1 MIEQGSGRPLA
12 QRPSCWLATGT
23 LLLFLSF
30 LLWWW
35 RTPAF
40 PPVFPTPV
48 EQLDRQ
54 IRAAGV
60 TDLLPQQYAV
70 FHQQVSDLRHLWRL
84 TANQWWPSWTLQEFT
99 ESYQQLM
106 TSGAALLTATQHNK
120 TALHS
125 HLNHLLEEEQAQ
137 LTRLRNLNGLFDLRG
152 KRTALSRAQSFLTQ
166 GTSLLTQ
173 GQFDQV
179 PHLLQQAQNMMHPI
193 EIFLFNQMNRYSD
206 RHNIAKW
213 NRWVTDTIEP
223 TRHSGELVMV
233 VIKASQEFRL
243 YQKGLLRRSFPAD
256 LGFSGLQDK
265 LHEGDGATP
274 EGIFHIVQKKGK
286 RETNFHKAFM
296 LDFPTALH
304 QRRFRV
310 AKAQGLI
317 PANRGIGGLIEIH
330 GQPSGRSDP
339 TNGCVALENSIMDTL
354 FPMVPL
360 RTPVVIVGA
369 LDPSNSISRA
379 LAPIKSH
386 HSQRDSIPIYS
397 FTASSHPS
405 VGRAAHP

>member
-1 MIEQGSGRPLA
+1 MTEQGSGRPLA
-12 QRPSCWLATGT
+12 KRPSCWLAAGT

-30 LLWWW
+30 LLLWW

-40 PPVFPTPV
+40 PPVFPTQV

-70 FHQQVSDLRHLWRL
+70 FHQQVSDLRHHWRL
-84 TANQWWPSWTLQEFT
+84 AANQWWPSWTLQEFT

-106 TSGAALLTATQHNK
+106 TSGAALLAATQHKK

-125 HLNHLLEEEQAQ
+125 HLKHLLEEEQAQ

-166 GTSLLTQ
+166 GASLLTQ
-173 GQFDQV
+173 GQHAQV
-179 PHLLQQAQNMMHPI
+179 LHLLQQAQNTMHPV
-193 EIFLFNQMNRYSD
+193 ETFLIHQMSRYSNS
-206 RHNIAKW
+206 HNIAEW
-213 NRWVTDTIEP
+213 NRWVTDTVEQS
-223 TRHSGELVMV
+223 RRSSGLVIV
-233 VIKASQEFRL
+233 VSKASQEFLL
-243 YQKGLLRRSFPAD
+243 YQKGLLRQSFSAD

-286 RETNFHKAFM
+286 RETKFYKAFM

-304 QRRFRV
+304 QRRFRA

-354 FPMVPL
+354 FPLVPL

-369 LDPSNSISRA
+369 LDPINAVSKA
-379 LAPIKSH
+379 LAPIQSH
-386 HSQRDSIPIYS
+386 HAQRNSLTLSSP
-397 FTASSHPS
+397 TASSHLS
-405 VGRAAHP
+405 VG